1 LPRRFTLRVL
11 INNIMNHDQIKKA
24 LKNSADLKNLMAET
38 MADKIGLAAEKLAST
53 IRNGGKAIFCG
64 NGGSA
69 ADSQHLATELVVR
82 LSSKNNRRA
91 LPAISLTTNSSILT
105 ACANDYGFDEI
116 FSRQVEA
123 LGNKGDILLAIST
136 SGNSK
141 NVIKAVEAARKIGI
155 VTIGFLGCGG
165 GKLAGIVDLP
175 LVIPSDDAQRVQE
188 AHITVGHIIIS
199 IAETELLK

>member
-1 LPRRFTLRVL
+1 MRMRFTLTVF
-11 INNIMNHDQIKKA
+11 INSAMDQEQIKKA
-24 LKNSADLKNLMAET
+24 LISSAELKTRMAET
-38 MADKIGLAAEKLAST
+38 MASQIGTTAEKLAST

-123 LGNKGDILLAIST
+123 LGNKGDILFAIST

-141 NVIKAVEAARKIGI
+141 NIIRAVEASKKIGI

-165 GKLAGIVDLP
+165 GKLSGLVDFP

-188 AHITVGHIIIS
+188 AHITIGHIIIGM
-199 IAETELLK
+199 AETELIK